1 MEDITLLIIIIIILA
16 IYFFYIKNNVPE
28 KQNYTVPPEY
38 KGSEGLDYI
47 RKTYASELSQ
57 ARSLCTNQF
66 KGNWVDSSNNLGCY
80 DMQGFSSS
88 YCNMDIINNLI
99 NLCKSIGGSSTCSS
113 TQASC
118 SV

>member
-1 MEDITLLIIIIIILA
+1 MKDITLLVIIIIVLA
-16 IYFFYIKNNVPE
+16 IYFFYIKDIVPE

-57 ARSLCTNQF
+57 ARSLCINQF
-66 KGNWVDSSNNLGCY
+66 KGNWVDTSNNLGCY

-88 YCNMDIINNLI
+88 YCNMEIINNII
-99 NLCKSIGGSSTCSS
+99 NLCKLIEGSPICSS

-118 SV
+118 TV